1 MIASVLN
8 VWHTMRKNN
17 PLLTMKRKYTI
28 LPTTILI
35 LIFSCCISSGQHT
48 KMLHFDFHLSAAKN
62 AKNTV
67 YTIAAEYPATGIV
80 LCTDSHADYTN
91 SYLVAGKDTFR
102 LSPDEHYADLTD
114 SIFSNLVTFSMPLD
128 TFGFYPGN
136 IESKVTFYFIDAR
149 LPEKKKEQKSLK
161 KKSSGCSEPDM
172 IDQSVWREGLTDP
185 DYIRSVHEVHNCI
198 IHHTAGSNTDTNY
211 IQVIRNIYI
220 YHTEIREWS
229 DIGYNYLIA
238 QDGTIFKGRDP
249 GEHEQDNV
257 KGAHFCNSNTG
268 TMGISIM
275 GNYNDADP
283 TKESI
288 ESLVDLLNW
297 KLGKDSLNPLGT
309 YPHPLNQHLGVIAG
323 HRDGCATECPGDLL
337 YALMDNIREE
347 TMQRFTICGYVYL
360 PVFLSEVYSNDV
372 LICQKHN
379 RVYIE
384 HPFGQLPEIHVYDQL
399 GRAIA
404 FQIISEEAG
413 SSTIQINGSDKKLV
427 FITIDL
433 KDHRTSKA
441 LFLHE

>member
-1 MIASVLN
+1 
-8 VWHTMRKNN
+8 
-17 PLLTMKRKYTI
+17 MKRKYTI
-28 LPTTILI
+28 LPIAILI
-35 LIFSCCISSGQHT
+35 LIFSPSLSSGQHT
-48 KMLHFDFHLSAAKN
+48 KLLSFDDHLSPAKST
-62 AKNTV
+62 KNSV
-67 YTIAAEYPATGIV
+67 YNIATEYPATGIA
-80 LCTDSHADYTN
+80 LCIDSHADYTN

-102 LSPDEHYADLTD
+102 LSPDEHAADLAD
-114 SIFSNLVTFSMPLD
+114 SIFSNLVTFSTPID

-161 KKSSGCSEPDM
+161 KKSSGCSEPEM
-172 IDQSVWREGLTDP
+172 IDQSVWREGLAEP

-220 YHTEIREWS
+220 YHTEIRGWS
-229 DIGYNYLIA
+229 DIGYNFLIA
-238 QDGTIFKGRDP
+238 ENGTIFKGRDP
-249 GEHEQDNV
+249 GEYEQDNV

-268 TMGISIM
+268 TMGISIL
-275 GNYNDADP
+275 GNYNDVDP
-283 TKESI
+283 TEESI

-297 KLGKDSLNPLGT
+297 KLGKDSLNPFGT
-309 YPHPLNQHLGVIAG
+309 YPHPLNQQLGVIAG
-323 HRDGCATECPGDLL
+323 HRDGCATECPGNLL
-337 YALMDNIREE
+337 YALLDNIREE

-360 PVFLSEVYSNDV
+360 PVFLSEVNSDDI

-379 RVYIE
+379 RVYIK
-384 HPFGQLPEIHVYDQL
+384 HISGQFPEIHVCDQL

-413 SSTIQINGSDKKLV
+413 LSILQINGSAKKLI

-433 KDHRTSKA
+433 KGQRTSKA
-441 LFLHE
+441 LFLNE